1 MDDAFTEDLLL
12 FKVFKL
18 EFSFKTHFQK
28 RRLNAVMDASILP
41 DSLFVGQQSISVAQ
55 RVYGH
60 NGIGGNDD
68 KNIENNNN
76 INGNNNNNNNNNAV

>member
-1 MDDAFTEDLLL
+1 
-12 FKVFKL
+12 
-18 EFSFKTHFQK
+18 
-28 RRLNAVMDASILP
+28 MDASILP
-41 DSLFVGQQSISVAQ
+41 DTLFVGQQSISVAQ

-76 INGNNNNNNNNNAV
+76 INGNNNNNNNAVWHSLCGAAVNCQ

>member
-1 MDDAFTEDLLL
+1 
-12 FKVFKL
+12 
-18 EFSFKTHFQK
+18 
-28 RRLNAVMDASILP
+28 MDASILP
-41 DSLFVGQQSISVAQ
+41 DTRFVGQQSISVAQ

-76 INGNNNNNNNNNAV
+76 INGNNNNNAVWHSLCGAAVNCQ

>member
-1 MDDAFTEDLLL
+1 
-12 FKVFKL
+12 
-18 EFSFKTHFQK
+18 
-28 RRLNAVMDASILP
+28 MDASILP
-41 DSLFVGQQSISVAQ
+41 DTRFVGQQSISVAQ

-76 INGNNNNNNNNNAV
+76 INGNNNNNNAVWHSLCGAAVNCQ

>member
-1 MDDAFTEDLLL
+1 
-12 FKVFKL
+12 
-18 EFSFKTHFQK
+18 
-28 RRLNAVMDASILP
+28 MDASILP
-41 DSLFVGQQSISVAQ
+41 VNLFVGQQSISVAQ

-76 INGNNNNNNNNNAV
+76 INGNNNNNNAVWHSLCGAAVNCQ

>member
-1 MDDAFTEDLLL
+1 
-12 FKVFKL
+12 
-18 EFSFKTHFQK
+18 
-28 RRLNAVMDASILP
+28 MDASILP
-41 DSLFVGQQSISVAQ
+41 DTLFVGQQSISVAQ

-76 INGNNNNNNNNNAV
+76 INGNNNNNNAVWHSLCGAAVNCQ

>member
-1 MDDAFTEDLLL
+1 
-12 FKVFKL
+12 
-18 EFSFKTHFQK
+18 
-28 RRLNAVMDASILP
+28 MDASILP

-76 INGNNNNNNNNNAV
+76 INGNNNNNNAVWHSLCGAAVNCQ